1 VADGVRRLQAARV
14 SERVAELGE
23 SPVWEEREQVLRWI
37 DGPAGLVHGWSPASG
52 ELRPIDLG
60 EEVAAVGLRGDG
72 GLLVVHRRR
81 LALRGPDGDFAPP
94 PLAADERLNDGA
106 ADRFGTYWVG
116 SVQDEGGGHLYRV
129 HPDGRV
135 ETTLDGIGM
144 SNGIDWSPDGR
155 TMYYVDTRTQRVD
168 RLTVDPADG
177 SVSARRPFV
186 EIPPE
191 LGLPDGLAVDAEGGV
206 WLAIWGAAEVHRF
219 LPDGSLDAVVEV
231 PASNSSSCAFGGAE
245 LRTLFITSAA
255 DSSSSS
261 TDAGGLF
268 AVEVP
273 VRGHPPNRFA
283 G

>member
-1 VADGVRRLQAARV
+1 VADGVGRLQAARV

-23 SPVWEEREQVLRWI
+23 SPVWDERKQVLRWI
-37 DGPAGLVHGWSPASG
+37 DGPAGLVHGWSPESG

-72 GLLVVHRRR
+72 LLVAHRRR
-81 LALRGPDGDFAPP
+81 LVLRCPDSELWTPR
-94 PLAADERLNDGA
+94 LASGERLNDGA

-116 SVQDEGGGHLYRV
+116 SVHDEARGHLYRV

-135 ETTLDGIGM
+135 ETALDGIGM
-144 SNGIDWSPDGR
+144 SNGIDWSPDGQ
-155 TMYYVDTRTQRVD
+155 TMYYVDTRSQRIDCLDVN
-168 RLTVDPADG
+168 PADG
-177 SVSARRPFV
+177 PVSARRPFV

-191 LGLPDGLAVDAEGGV
+191 LGLPDGLTVDAEGGV
-206 WLAIWGAAEVHRF
+206 WLAIWGAGEVRRF

-231 PASNSSSCAFGGAE
+231 AARNSSSCAFGGAD

-255 DSSSSS
+255 ERNQASA
-261 TDAGGLF
+261 DAGALF

-273 VRGHPPNRFA
+273 VGGRRANRFA